1 MAAGALW
8 ALAVVWGGQKL
19 SVGFL
24 LLPMVL
30 PVALV
35 VPGLVMLAMIARLA
49 QRRFFDDTIID
60 GEDFAPGSPPWVDQ
74 RVLANTVEQALLA
87 VLLWPLVV
95 YTLGGGAVVA
105 MGVAFGV
112 ARLAFWAGYHRSP
125 PMRAFGFAATFY
137 TTALAALWSLAIWLF

>member
-49 QRRFFDDTIID
+49 QRRELPLATFRCKSLRMNNRSTDLADDD
-60 GEDFAPGSPPWVDQ
+60 AGGDVGEFRGVRHRQTD
-74 RVLANTVEQALLA
+74 RVR
-87 VLLWPLVV
+87 
-95 YTLGGGAVVA
+95 GCRRRDH
-105 MGVAFGV
+105 GVAAVPG
-112 ARLAFWAGYHRSP
+112 P
-125 PMRAFGFAATFY
+125 PAAE
-137 TTALAALWSLAIWLF
+137 LPRDLRRGPDWH